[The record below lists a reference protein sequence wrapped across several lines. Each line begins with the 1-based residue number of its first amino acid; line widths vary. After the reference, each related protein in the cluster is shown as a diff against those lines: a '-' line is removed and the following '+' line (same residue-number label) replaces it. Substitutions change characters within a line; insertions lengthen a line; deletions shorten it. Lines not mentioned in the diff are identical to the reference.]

1 MRKKWK
7 SSLIIL
13 AVLFGL
19 SASAFAGSLE
29 DIQKEYMN
37 YHDFVVTF
45 SQDTHQTIVDKK
57 IHFTGSVTYKRNTGV
72 RMDVYTPQRQIIILK
87 DQTVIIQLPDE
98 KTTTRQEIPK
108 EIATQNILGFFSGLA
123 SIEDDYVVKDTG
135 DNLTLYPKG
144 GTGFISIWADDL
156 HHLSRILLKDAAGNS
171 SDISLRDY
179 MFNIGIPDN
188 RFTVKE
194 ILPEEEAAPIPQ
206 EQ

>member
-57 IHFTGSVTYKRNTGV
+57 IHFTGSVSYKRDTGV
-72 RMDVYTPQRQIIILK
+72 RMDVYTPQRQVIILK
-87 DQTVIIQLPDE
+87 GQAVIIHLPEE

-108 EIATQNILGFFSGLA
+108 EIATQNILGFFSGLTT
-123 SIEDDYVVKDTG
+123 IEDDYIVEETG
-135 DNLTLYPKG
+135 DHLMLHPKD
-144 GTGFISIWADDL
+144 GTGFIAIWADSA
-156 HHLSRILLKDAAGNS
+156 HHLSRILLKDATGNS

-179 MFNIGIPDN
+179 RFNIGIPED

-194 ILPEEEAAPIPQ
+194 ILSEEGAAPTTREP
-206 EQ
+206 